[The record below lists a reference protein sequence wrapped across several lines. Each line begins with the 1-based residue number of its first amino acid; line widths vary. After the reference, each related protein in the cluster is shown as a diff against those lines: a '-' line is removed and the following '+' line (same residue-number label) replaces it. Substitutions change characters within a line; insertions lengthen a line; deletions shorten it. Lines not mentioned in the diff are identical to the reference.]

1 MVNLA
6 IFQDVNF
13 IYDVRMYAIIE
24 VARSRISLTPV
35 SPLMERPGTPLYSDT
50 EGIFGKE
57 NSAVIHLLSMVAR
70 FEDICSSFCACSPS
84 RTSLHLLAIPLRR
97 TFFFS
102 ILRADS
108 LSLAWTLLVPFT
120 KGTTGAWSI
129 LLMAH
134 TRVVVDLGLKNR
146 VVCLHCH
153 KRTT

>member
-1 MVNLA
+1 MCILASFQYNMVNLA

-13 IYDVRMYAIIE
+13 IYDVRIYAIIE

-35 SPLMERPGTPLYSDT
+35 SPLMEWPGTPLYSDT

-97 TFFFS
+97 TFFLFS
-102 ILRADS
+102 EPTLY
-108 LSLAWTLLVPFT
+108 LSLGRYWCPLRRGLLARGQFY
-120 KGTTGAWSI
+120 
-129 LLMAH
+129 
-134 TRVVVDLGLKNR
+134 
-146 VVCLHCH
+146 
-153 KRTT
+153 